1 MVKGISRQAIL
12 VRPPENGPFEQA
24 IFLLAEERGPG
35 ALSSPEE
42 LLALA
47 EQLAAQYSLSPPRL
61 KGLKGRKGR
70 SAPAWLLP
78 VLSFLAGALCAVGV
92 LMAGAV
98 W

>member
-61 KGLKGRKGR
+61 KGRKGQ

-78 VLSFLAGALCAVGV
+78 VLSFLAGALCAVGGM
-92 LMAGAV
+92 MAAGWV
-98 W
+98 

>member
-61 KGLKGRKGR
+61 KGLKGRP
-70 SAPAWLLP
+70 APAWLLP

-92 LMAGAV
+92 MMAGAA